1 MVSGQPPW
9 FDAKVSTPVALLQ
22 AMLQRHGQPPPFPEG
37 LSASLTKFLERCFR
51 WDPARRPSAAK
62 LLHEVSSFLLLLL
75 SVLVLLVVLLLVL
88 LLSNAVALLLLA
100 CAVVCIIVYFCVG
113 APCSCGSKCAH
124 CDQCMRS
131 SLCAHQLCCG
141 TQPFLLETDEEDQQ
155 LQLAQQAQQAQQ
167 HHAWTISG
175 GWGSRR
181 ASATQALDD
190 SGSAAYSAADA
201 DTDVSMNMIRAASMR
216 TRAKSY
222 SNFNDALLPFR
233 TGSNLQGGRAAAAT
247 AAAAV
252 AGGGSA
258 SLGAEQTGLERPP
271 LHTGSSGLRSSDARL
286 DLVLR
291 ASTSPDISQTRQQ
304 QRLAAVTQQ
313 RLPRKAS
320 APVMLEPLPA
330 TQSSLH
336 AAHQQQKQQQQQQQ
350 QHHSPRQTHQQQQ
363 QQHRS
368 PRQQHEEQQPSAP
381 SVAQSLSPLRWQ
393 AYAQTCPQQ
402 LAATPRGQ
410 QQQQQHQQQQPQQQ
424 LVQQHKQ
431 RVQQQQQQQSAAYA
445 SDNAA
450 EEQATTAQLQHLQQ
464 SVNDMQAQWQH
475 MSPPSEWPEW
485 AQKGF
490 QSRVAQQEQR
500 SATGTPLQRKQL
512 QSMMTQMGH
521 MLDNSDHSTA
531 GSTRTSTPMS
541 SEGTTNSGAS
551 AAGAAG
557 AGSASA
563 AGAAGC
569 SMGTPP
575 RRAVTIAVVAP
586 AAAAHNP
593 FSGKACAVLSDTVAC
608 QQAA

>member
-1 MVSGQPPW
+1 M
-9 FDAKVSTPVALLQ
+9 
-22 AMLQRHGQPPPFPEG
+22 
-37 LSASLTKFLERCFR
+37 
-51 WDPARRPSAAK
+51 
-62 LLHEVSSFLLLLL
+62 
-75 SVLVLLVVLLLVL
+75 
-88 LLSNAVALLLLA
+88 
-100 CAVVCIIVYFCVG
+100 
-113 APCSCGSKCAH
+113 
-124 CDQCMRS
+124 
-131 SLCAHQLCCG
+131 
-141 TQPFLLETDEEDQQ
+141 QPFLLETDEEDQQ
-155 LQLAQQAQQAQQ
+155 LELAQQAQQAQQ

-247 AAAAV
+247 AAASV

-350 QHHSPRQTHQQQQ
+350 QHHSPRQPQQQQ
-363 QQHRS
+363 QQQQGQHRS
-368 PRQQHEEQQPSAP
+368 PRQQQPSAP
-381 SVAQSLSPLRWQ
+381 SVGQSLSPLRWQ

-402 LAATPRGQ
+402 PTATPRGQ
-410 QQQQQHQQQQPQQQ
+410 QQQQQQPQQQ

-431 RVQQQQQQQSAAYA
+431 RVQQQQQSAAYA
-445 SDNAA
+445 ADNAA

-475 MSPPSEWPEW
+475 MLPPSEWPEW

-490 QSRVAQQEQR
+490 QSRIAQQEQR

-541 SEGTTNSGAS
+541 SEGTNNSGAS
-551 AAGAAG
+551 AVGAAG

-593 FSGKACAVLSDTVAC
+593 FSGKGCAVLSDTVAC